1 MRNQINYGKAVADN
15 GLQFFVKSGLNDFR
29 QRIAIK
35 LMCLVHRQIANIVF
49 CPRHF
54 RRIQLILDGRDFV
67 THCRD
72 LVRIIDNDLF
82 SQFRSEKG
90 KLVKHL
96 IRRSE
101 VCIRKIFQAIERVC
115 AALGMNQNLA
125 VNRIFFVHEM
135 HVSACNDRLVEFFS
149 QFHHIFDDV
158 FKLFFI
164 LDEFALQKR
173 CIQRLWLNLQII
185 IIFGLGFGRF
195 IAFLHHGRE
204 NFAVGTAGTDQKSFT
219 VFFKH

>member
-1 MRNQINYGKAVADN
+1 
-15 GLQFFVKSGLNDFR
+15 
-29 QRIAIK
+29 
-35 LMCLVHRQIANIVF
+35 
-49 CPRHF
+49 
-54 RRIQLILDGRDFV
+54 
-67 THCRD
+67 
-72 LVRIIDNDLF
+72 
-82 SQFRSEKG
+82 
-90 KLVKHL
+90 
-96 IRRSE
+96 
-101 VCIRKIFQAIERVC
+101 
-115 AALGMNQNLA
+115 MNQNLA
-125 VNRIFFVHEM
+125 INRIFLVHEM

-173 CIQRLWLNLQII
+173 CIQCLWLNLQII

-204 NFAVGTAGTDQKSFT
+204 NFAIGTAGTDQKSFT